1 MKEKLSEIINDLH
14 SNKNLVKFDEAAT
27 KQTIILRILSS
38 LGWDQYNRH
47 EVYPEYTVGTKKVD
61 YALRIN
67 QSVVFIEVKKVSED
81 LEKEKHQEQLLN
93 YSFQQGVKLAILTNG
108 ITWWFYLPLHEGN
121 WNKRKIYS
129 IDINE
134 QNSEEIATKFIK
146 FLSYE
151 NVKNGIAF
159 TNAEKV
165 KKAKDKQKILEETI
179 PKAWTKILNEFNPS
193 LIELINET
201 IEKISGYRA
210 DEQLIQNFIQKS
222 VFSNIEQTKRAFIP
236 PTLIH
241 IDKIPENVMPNLN
254 GQSIPNVITA
264 SVVPDTSGKSPKYL
278 QFSTSDMNYF
288 IDQELIN
295 KYKRIIPK
303 EQKQEIT
310 KKCRELK
317 YTLVLLNKTNKELDR
332 GECYFG
338 PEGRLRGFIHFNKDH
353 RYKNN
358 DKIAFITR
366 DLRENRILYFLSTSD

>member
-1 MKEKLSEIINDLH
+1 
-14 SNKNLVKFDEAAT
+14 
-27 KQTIILRILSS
+27 
-38 LGWDQYNRH
+38 
-47 EVYPEYTVGTKKVD
+47 VD

-67 QSVVFIEVKKVSED
+67 QSIVFIEVKKVSED
-81 LEKEKHQEQLLN
+81 LEKENHQEQLLN

-121 WNKRKIYS
+121 WNKRKFYS

-134 QNSEEIATKFIK
+134 QNSEEIATKFIE

-201 IEKISGYRA
+201 IEKISGYQA
-210 DEQLIQNFIQKS
+210 DEQLIKNFIQKS
-222 VFSNIEQTKRAFIP
+222 VSSNIEQTKRVSIL

-241 IDKIPENVMPNLN
+241 TDKIPENVMPNLN

-264 SVVPDTSGKSPKYL
+264 SVVPDTSGKAPKYL

-295 KYKRIIPK
+295 EYKRNIPT

-317 YTLVLLNKTNKELDR
+317 YTLVLLNKNNIKLDR

-358 DKIAFITR
+358 DKIAFITK